1 MLNFAVCDDNI
12 VILNRLVK
20 MLEGIFIENNLDAQ
34 ISFSSSSANELLN
47 YTSNNN
53 LDVLILD
60 INFKSEYSGLELAKK
75 IRQQNRNLYLIF
87 FTAHLEYALV
97 AYKLKTFDYLPKPV
111 TPERLEETV
120 LRIFEDIKA
129 GNSKTNFIKLGNS
142 KVLLKEDDVQFIQ
155 KDGMKL
161 IYHTLDR
168 TYETYSSLS
177 KIQNHLPSNFVR
189 CHKSYIVNVNN
200 ITNIKS
206 NDTVIFNSERYCSI
220 GPKYKNNLMEVFNNG
235 NFAKCLDSINN

>member
-1 MLNFAVCDDNI
+1 MLNFAVCDDNET
-12 VILNRLVK
+12 ILARLVK
-20 MLEGIFIENNLDAQ
+20 MLEGIFIENNLDAE
-34 ISFSSSSANELLN
+34 ISFSSSTATKLLE
-47 YTSNNN
+47 YANNN
-53 LDVLILD
+53 HIDVLILD

-75 IRQQNRNLYLIF
+75 IRENNKNLYLIF

-111 TPERLEETV
+111 TPERLEETI
-120 LRIFEDIKA
+120 LRIFEDLKE
-129 GNSKTNFIKLGNS
+129 GTSKTNFIKLGNS
-142 KVLLKEDDVQFIQ
+142 KVLLKENDVQYIQ

-161 IYHTLDR
+161 IYHTFDR

-177 KIQNHLPSNFVR
+177 KVQNNLPSNFVR

-206 NDTVIFNSERYCSI
+206 NDTVIFNSENSCSI

-235 NFAKCLDSINN
+235 NYAKYLDDIDN

>member
-1 MLNFAVCDDNI
+1 MLNFAVCDDNEI
-12 VILNRLVK
+12 ILARLVK
-20 MLEGIFIENNLDAQ
+20 MLEGIFIKNNLDAE
-34 ISFSSSSANELLN
+34 ISFSSSTATKLLEYANKN
-47 YTSNNN
+47 YI
-53 LDVLILD
+53 DVLILD
-60 INFKSEYSGLELAKK
+60 INFKSDYSGLELAKK
-75 IRQQNRNLYLIF
+75 IREKNRNLYLIF

-120 LRIFEDIKA
+120 LRIFEDIKE
-129 GNSKTNFIKLGNS
+129 GSNKTKFINLGTSKI
-142 KVLLKEDDVQFIQ
+142 LLKENDVQYIK

-161 IYHTLDR
+161 MYYTPTK

-177 KIQNHLPSNFVR
+177 KVQNDLPSNFIR

-200 ITNIKS
+200 ITNIES
-206 NDTVIFNSERYCSI
+206 NNTIMFNSNHYCCI

-235 NFAKCLDSINN
+235 SYSKCLGSINN

>member
-1 MLNFAVCDDNI
+1 MLNFAVCDDNM

-20 MLEGIFIENNLDAQ
+20 MLEGIFIENNLDAEV
-34 ISFSSSSANELLN
+34 SFFSSTATKLLE
-47 YTSNNN
+47 YTNSNNI
-53 LDVLILD
+53 DVLILD

-75 IRQQNRNLYLIF
+75 IRENNKNLYLIF

-111 TPERLEETV
+111 TCERLEETV
-120 LRIFEDIKA
+120 LRIFEDLKE

-142 KVLLKEDDVQFIQ
+142 KVLLKENDIQYIQ

-161 IYHTLDR
+161 IYHTFDR

-177 KIQNHLPSNFVR
+177 KIQNNLPSNFVR

-206 NDTVIFNSERYCSI
+206 NDTVIFNSESSCSI

-235 NFAKCLDSINN
+235 NYSKYLDSINN